1 MSASEDHLTEAEY
14 LQEQETDDHPV
25 FLGEFRS
32 ASIVVQPKNPFVI
45 NKQDFGHFHGTVRF
59 IEGH

>member
-1 MSASEDHLTEAEY
+1 MSASEDHLNEAEY
-14 LQEQETDDHPV
+14 LQEQEMDDHPV

-32 ASIVVQPKNPFVI
+32 ASIGVQPNPFVI